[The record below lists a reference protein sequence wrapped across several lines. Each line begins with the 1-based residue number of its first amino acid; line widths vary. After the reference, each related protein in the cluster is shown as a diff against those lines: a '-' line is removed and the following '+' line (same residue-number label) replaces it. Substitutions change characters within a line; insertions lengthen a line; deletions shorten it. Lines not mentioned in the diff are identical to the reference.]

1 MRLHS
6 LILYCL
12 AILILASCQRPV
24 NVTPNP
30 WLVPG
35 EERSASSVSRS
46 QMRAMYRLAG
56 IYESAG
62 MQFEYVHALT
72 TAVELYAGDTG
83 VTFELLNELIEGIN
97 ISLNEVSRLKNE
109 LIRSGIDPSTLL
121 GKGSQTLPLRPG
133 SELAESYLEAREK
146 LEAQYEEC
154 YRILKNACWQ
164 IPYNT
169 ELYFRTANLQFLRAE
184 EDGDEEKYRDAI
196 AYLKR
201 AIATDSSH
209 LESYRLIAVTYERL
223 GNTELA
229 IRFWRL
235 FEVIYEIAP
244 EIRGEGFITPQ
255 IEEMHEEALRHIENL
270 GVADEQNGMG

>member
-1 MRLHS
+1 MRLPS
-6 LILYCL
+6 LIFLCL
-12 AILILASCQRPV
+12 SALLVGSCHKPAD
-24 NVTPNP
+24 VTPNP

-35 EERSASSVSRS
+35 DERFESSVSRS

-56 IYESAG
+56 IYKDAG
-62 MQFEYVHALT
+62 LHFEYIHALT
-72 TAVELYAGDTG
+72 TAIELFAGDID
-83 VTFELLNELIEGIN
+83 VTFELLNELIGGIN
-97 ISLNEVSRLKNE
+97 NTLDEVARQKSVL
-109 LIRSGIDPSTLL
+109 SGVGIDPSTLSRDNGTQL
-121 GKGSQTLPLRPG
+121 SPQEGL
-133 SELAESYLEAREK
+133 YLDTRDK

-154 YRILKNACWQ
+154 YRILRNACWQ

-184 EDGDEEKYRDAI
+184 EDGDEEKYKDAI

-209 LESYRLIAVTYERL
+209 LESYRLIAITYERL

-244 EIRGEGFITPQ
+244 EIRGEGFITPEIGQ
-255 IEEMHEEALRHIENL
+255 MHEEALEHLEAL
-270 GVADEQNGMG
+270 GAQNESDGISR